1 MAPAFINL
9 RELDIYVIYSTTNW
23 YNYPMVA
30 TLTGFLRSAP
40 NLEML
45 RVEFGEADWAG
56 NGVEDPH
63 FDLLAYLISGS

>member
-1 MAPAFINL
+1 
-9 RELDIYVIYSTTNW
+9 
-23 YNYPMVA
+23 MVT

-56 NGVEDPH
+56 NGAENPH
-63 FDLLAYLISGS
+63 FDLLAYLIQILVPA